1 MTMASTTGQNFGST
15 SGGQKNPTETY
26 ASDANKG
33 GNAGGQRA
41 GNTGNS
47 GSSTGGAGSIAER
60 ASEVAS
66 NVAQQARKVGE
77 NIGERAQDAM
87 QAVQSG
93 IKQAGETIRD
103 YVPSGSRVSDAFSS
117 TRGYLQDN
125 LGNVGE
131 DLTSMVR
138 RNPIPA
144 LLCAAALGFMLAR
157 VTRS

>member
-1 MTMASTTGQNFGST
+1 MASTTGQNFGS
-15 SGGQKNPTETY
+15 QKNPTETY

-33 GNAGGQRA
+33 GNAGSQRS
-41 GNTGNS
+41 GNTG
-47 GSSTGGAGSIAER
+47 GSSTSGAGSITER
-60 ASEVAS
+60 ATEVAS

-103 YVPSGSRVSDAFSS
+103 YVPSGSRVSEAFSN

>member
-1 MTMASTTGQNFGST
+1 MASTTGQNFGST

-33 GNAGGQRA
+33 GNAGGQR
-41 GNTGNS
+41 TGNS
-47 GSSTGGAGSIAER
+47 GSSGAGSITER
-60 ASEVAS
+60 ATEVAS

-77 NIGERAQDAM
+77 NIGERAQDAI